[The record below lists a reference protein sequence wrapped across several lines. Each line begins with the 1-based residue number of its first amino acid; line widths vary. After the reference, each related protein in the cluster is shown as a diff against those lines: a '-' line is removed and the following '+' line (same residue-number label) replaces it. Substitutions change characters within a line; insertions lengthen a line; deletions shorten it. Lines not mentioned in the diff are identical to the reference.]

1 MISSE
6 AAIQLKKIIDAVHP
20 LKEDEWIDFA
30 GIWQQVEFKRKTV
43 LTAAGEVERHL
54 YFVLDGVQR
63 AFYID
68 EKHPEVTVVFTYPYS
83 FSGVADSFLTQKPSK
98 YFLETLT
105 SSTLL
110 RTTYQQVSQ
119 LMDRYHN
126 FERWVRLSASYAL
139 MGVIERQI
147 ELTCYSAEEK
157 FRTLLNRSPHV
168 LQLIPHKYLASYL
181 GLDPSTFSKLLA
193 TVRL

>member
-1 MISSE
+1 MLLQE
-6 AAIQLKKIIDAVHP
+6 DMVQLKKIVDAMYP
-20 LKEDEWIDFA
+20 LKAEEWDDFKA
-30 GIWQQVEFKRKTV
+30 IWQPVEYKRKTI

-68 EKHPEVTVVFTYPYS
+68 EHHPEVTVVFTYPYS
-83 FSGVADSFLTQKPSK
+83 FSGIADSFLTQMPSK

-105 SSTLL
+105 GSRMLKTS
-110 RTTYQQVSQ
+110 YQQVQQ

-126 FERWVRLSASYAL
+126 FERWVRLAASHAL

-157 FRTLLNRSPHV
+157 FRTLLKRSPHV

-181 GLDPSTFSKLLA
+181 GIDPSTFSKLMA